1 MFNKNALVHGL
12 LIGLLAPLVVAGVLF
27 LLFKGLDQLDIM
39 NATGFRPLFRERTIT
54 LVGIAA
60 NALVINRFNKKR
72 FTESM
77 RGVSLATIAYV
88 VVWLLVFWKTIL

>member
-1 MFNKNALVHGL
+1 MFNRNALVQGL
-12 LIGLLAPLVVAGVLF
+12 LVGLLVPLAVAAGLF
-27 LLFKGLDQLDIM
+27 LIFKGLDALNVM

-60 NALVINRFNKKR
+60 NALVINQFNKRR

-77 RGVSLATIAYV
+77 RGVSIATIAYV
-88 VVWLLVFWKTIL
+88 AVWLLVFWKTIL

>member
-1 MFNKNALVHGL
+1 MFNRNVLVQGL
-12 LIGLLAPLVVAGVLF
+12 LIGLLVPLAVAAGLF
-27 LLFKGLDQLDIM
+27 LIFKGLDALNVM

-60 NALVINRFNKKR
+60 NALVINQFNKRR

-77 RGVSLATIAYV
+77 RGVSIATIVYIA
-88 VVWLLVFWKTIL
+88 VWLLVFWKTIL